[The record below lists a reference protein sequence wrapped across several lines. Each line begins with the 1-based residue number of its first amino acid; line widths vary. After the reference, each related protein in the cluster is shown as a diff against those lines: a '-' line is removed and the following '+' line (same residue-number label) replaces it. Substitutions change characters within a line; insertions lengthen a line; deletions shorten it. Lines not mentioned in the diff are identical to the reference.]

1 MAARSQQTI
10 LILACMLGLALGAPP
25 AFGQNFEE
33 LEARIR
39 DHPSL
44 AAIRFQSEAL
54 RENAVAVAA
63 WPDPVVSLGVNN
75 FPLFDPSFRTFLPT
89 NKTIGVRQGIPNRSE
104 RDAKSE
110 RSRRGA
116 AQSDAMEALRFAQL
130 RAELIIALVEK
141 RRISDQVSLM
151 REQDALYAELFR
163 IVQSEIAAGRPALFR
178 LAEVDLKRAEVAR
191 SLAELEGEIAGVNAR
206 LVDLVGEAGDASPP
220 PLEPAPWTG
229 AADAF
234 HAVRVA
240 QAETSVSD
248 AEVARA
254 QAAWG
259 PDWGLQLTYQQ
270 RNRGAT
276 ETPFAGD
283 DWVSAA
289 VTFTVPL
296 WSRRSQAPALRAAKA
311 QRESAHSRSVA
322 AARAAQARFSA
333 LTAMSQAS
341 EAAIAALEDKI
352 GAIRE
357 QVDAQR
363 TRYESGVG
371 DYSPVIDGELA
382 ELVIRARI
390 SYEQARRDR
399 AVAQLNALVVTS

>member
-1 MAARSQQTI
+1 MAAKSQQTI
-10 LILACMLGLALGAPP
+10 LILACSLGMALGAPP
-25 AFGQNFEE
+25 VFGQSFEE
-33 LEARIR
+33 LEAQVR

-54 RENAVAVAA
+54 REDAVAVAA

-75 FPLFDPSFRTFLPT
+75 FPVFDPSFRSYLPT
-89 NKTIGVRQGIPNRSE
+89 NKAIGVRQGIPNRSK

-110 RSRRGA
+110 RARRSA
-116 AQSDAMEALRFAQL
+116 AQSDAIEALQFAQL

-141 RRISDQVSLM
+141 RRISEQASLLK
-151 REQDALYAELFR
+151 EQDALYNELLK
-163 IVQSEIAAGRPALFR
+163 IVQSEIATGRPALFR
-178 LAEVDLKRAEVAR
+178 LAEVDLERAEVAR
-191 SLAELEGEIAGVNAR
+191 SLAELGGEIAAINAR
-206 LVDLVGEAGDASPP
+206 LVDLVGDAGNASPP
-220 PLEPAPWTG
+220 LLEPVTWTG

-234 HAVRVA
+234 HAVRVT
-240 QAETSVSD
+240 QAEISVSD

-270 RNRGAT
+270 RNRGAA

-296 WSRRSQAPALRAAKA
+296 WGRRSQAPALRAAKA
-311 QRESAHSRSVA
+311 RRESAHSRSLA
-322 AARAAQARFSA
+322 AARAAEARFSA
-333 LTAMSQAS
+333 LTATFQAS
-341 EAAIAALEDKI
+341 EAAISVLEDKI
-352 GAIRE
+352 AAIGE

-363 TRYESGVG
+363 TQYESGVG

-390 SYEQARRDR
+390 SHEQARRDR
-399 AVAQLNALVVTS
+399 AVARLNALVVTS

>member
-1 MAARSQQTI
+1 MAAKSQQTT
-10 LILACMLGLALGAPP
+10 LVLACSLGLALGAPP
-25 AFGQNFEE
+25 AFGQSFEE

-44 AAIRFQSEAL
+44 AAIRYQSEAL
-54 RENAVAVAA
+54 REDAIAVAA
-63 WPDPVVSLGVNN
+63 WPDPVVSFGVNN
-75 FPLFDPSFRTFLPT
+75 FPVFDPSFRSYLPT
-89 NKTIGVRQGIPNRSE
+89 NKAIGVRQGIPNRSK

-110 RSRRGA
+110 QARRSA
-116 AQSDAMEALRFAQL
+116 AQSDAIEALQFVQL

-141 RRISDQVSLM
+141 RRISEQASLL
-151 REQDALYAELFR
+151 REQDALYNELLK
-163 IVQSEIAAGRPALFR
+163 IVQSEIATGRPALFR
-178 LAEVDLKRAEVAR
+178 LAEVDLERAEVAR
-191 SLAELEGEIAGVNAR
+191 SLAELGGEIAGINAR
-206 LVDLVGEAGDASPP
+206 LVDLVGDAGNASPP
-220 PLEPAPWTG
+220 LLEPVTWTG

-240 QAETSVSD
+240 QAEISVSD

-270 RNRGAT
+270 RNRGAA

-296 WSRRSQAPALRAAKA
+296 WGRRSQAPALRAAKA
-311 QRESAHSRSVA
+311 QRESAHSRSLA
-322 AARAAQARFSA
+322 AARAAEARFSA
-333 LTAMSQAS
+333 LTAMFRAS
-341 EAAIAALEDKI
+341 EAAIVALEEKI
-352 GAIRE
+352 AAISE

-363 TRYESGVG
+363 TQYESGVG
-371 DYSPVIDGELA
+371 DYSPGIDGELA

-390 SYEQARRDR
+390 SHEQARRDR

>member
-1 MAARSQQTI
+1 MAAKSQQTI
-10 LILACMLGLALGAPP
+10 LILACSLGMALGAPP
-25 AFGQNFEE
+25 VFGQSFEE
-33 LEARIR
+33 LEAQVR

-54 RENAVAVAA
+54 REDAVAVAA

-75 FPLFDPSFRTFLPT
+75 FPVFDPSFRSYLPT
-89 NKTIGVRQGIPNRSE
+89 NKAIGVRQGIPNRSK

-110 RSRRGA
+110 RARRSA
-116 AQSDAMEALRFAQL
+116 AQSDAIEALQFAQL

-141 RRISDQVSLM
+141 RRISEQASLLK
-151 REQDALYAELFR
+151 EQDALYNELLK
-163 IVQSEIAAGRPALFR
+163 IVQSEIATGRPALFR
-178 LAEVDLKRAEVAR
+178 LAEVDLERAEVAR
-191 SLAELEGEIAGVNAR
+191 SLAELGGEIAAINAR
-206 LVDLVGEAGDASPP
+206 LVDLVGDAGNASPP
-220 PLEPAPWTG
+220 LLEPVTWTG

-234 HAVRVA
+234 HAVRVT
-240 QAETSVSD
+240 QAEISVSD

-270 RNRGAT
+270 RNRGAP

-296 WSRRSQAPALRAAKA
+296 WGRRSQAPALRAAKA
-311 QRESAHSRSVA
+311 RRESAHSRSLA
-322 AARAAQARFSA
+322 AARAAEARFSA
-333 LTAMSQAS
+333 LTATFQAS
-341 EAAIAALEDKI
+341 EAAISVLEDKI
-352 GAIRE
+352 AAIGE

-363 TRYESGVG
+363 TQYESGVG

-390 SYEQARRDR
+390 SHEQARRDR
-399 AVAQLNALVVTS
+399 AVARLNALVVTS

>member
-1 MAARSQQTI
+1 M
-10 LILACMLGLALGAPP
+10 
-25 AFGQNFEE
+25 
-33 LEARIR
+33 
-39 DHPSL
+39 
-44 AAIRFQSEAL
+44 
-54 RENAVAVAA
+54 
-63 WPDPVVSLGVNN
+63 SLGVNN

-110 RSRRGA
+110 RARRGA

-141 RRISDQVSLM
+141 RRISEQVSLL

-178 LAEVDLKRAEVAR
+178 LAEVDLKRAELAR

-220 PLEPAPWTG
+220 SLEPAPWAG

-234 HAVRVA
+234 HAVRVT

-270 RNRGAT
+270 RNRGAA

-311 QRESAHSRSVA
+311 QRGKRSQPFRGGGAGRPGSILGPYSHVAGLGSRDC
-322 AARAAQARFSA
+322 R
-333 LTAMSQAS
+333 
-341 EAAIAALEDKI
+341 
-352 GAIRE
+352 
-357 QVDAQR
+357 
-363 TRYESGVG
+363 
-371 DYSPVIDGELA
+371 P
-382 ELVIRARI
+382 
-390 SYEQARRDR
+390 
-399 AVAQLNALVVTS
+399 

>member
-1 MAARSQQTI
+1 MAEKNQESI
-10 LILACMLGLALGAPP
+10 LILACLLGIALGAPP
-25 AFGQNFEE
+25 AFGQSFEE

-54 RENAVAVAA
+54 REDAVAVAA
-63 WPDPVVSLGVNN
+63 WPDPVVSMGINN

-89 NKTIGVRQGIPNRSE
+89 NKAIGVRQGIPNRSE
-104 RDAKSE
+104 RAARSE
-110 RSRRGA
+110 RARRGA
-116 AQSDAMEALRFAQL
+116 AQSDAMEALQFAQL
-130 RAELIIALVEK
+130 RAGLIIALVEK
-141 RRISDQVSLM
+141 RRAAVQASLL
-151 REQDALYAELFR
+151 REQDALYAELFQ

-178 LAEVDLKRAEVAR
+178 LAEVDLERAEVAR
-191 SLAELEGEIAGVNAR
+191 SLAELEGEIAGINAR
-206 LVDLVGEAGDASPP
+206 LVELVGEAGDGSPP
-220 PLEPAPWTG
+220 PLEPVTWTG

-234 HAVRVA
+234 HALRVA
-240 QAETSVSD
+240 QAEISVSD

-254 QAAWG
+254 QASWG

-270 RNRGAT
+270 RSRGAA

-289 VTFTVPL
+289 VTFTVPI
-296 WSRRSQAPALRAAKA
+296 WGRRSQAPALRAAKA
-311 QRESAHSRSVA
+311 QRESAHSRSLA
-322 AARAAQARFSA
+322 AARAAEARFSA
-333 LTAMSQAS
+333 LTATFRAS
-341 EAAIAALEDKI
+341 EAAIAALEEKI
-352 GAIRE
+352 AAIGE

-382 ELVIRARI
+382 ELAIRARI
-390 SYEQARRDR
+390 SHEQARRDR
-399 AVAQLNALVVTS
+399 AVAQLNALMVTP

>member
-1 MAARSQQTI
+1 MAVKSQQTI
-10 LILACMLGLALGAPP
+10 LVLACLPGLALGAPP
-25 AFGQNFEE
+25 AFGQSFQE

-54 RENAVAVAA
+54 REDAVAVAA

-75 FPLFDPSFRTFLPT
+75 FPLFAPSFRTFLPT
-89 NKTIGVRQGIPNRSE
+89 SKAIGVRQGIPNRSE

-110 RSRRGA
+110 RAQRNA
-116 AQSDAMEALRFAQL
+116 AQSDAIEALQFAQL
-130 RAELIIALVEK
+130 RAELIISLVEK
-141 RRISDQVSLM
+141 RRIS
-151 REQDALYAELFR
+151 EQAALLRKQDSRYVELFE
-163 IVQSEIAAGRPALFR
+163 IIQSEIATGRPALFR
-178 LAEVDLKRAEVAR
+178 LAEVDLERAEVVR
-191 SLAELEGEIAGVNAR
+191 SLAELEGEIAGINAR

-220 PLEPAPWTG
+220 ALEPATWTS

-240 QAETSVSD
+240 QAEIAVSD

-259 PDWGLQLTYQQ
+259 PDWSLQLTYQQ
-270 RNRGAT
+270 RNRGAA

-296 WSRRSQAPALRAAKA
+296 WGRRSQAPALRAAKA
-311 QRESAHSRSVA
+311 RRESAHSLSVA
-322 AARAAQARFSA
+322 AARAAAARLSA
-333 LTAMSQAS
+333 LTATFQAS
-341 EAAIAALEDKI
+341 EAAIAALEVKI
-352 GAIRE
+352 AAIGE

-363 TRYESGVG
+363 TKYESGVG

-390 SYEQARRDR
+390 SDEQARRDR
-399 AVAQLNALVVTS
+399 AVAQLNALMVTP